1 MHFRKVVTYIMTIGV
16 RDSVRD
22 LTGIYDKND
31 LPDSV
36 IDNAILY
43 GKGELYAKT
52 FKTDWDTDTTHPLYY
67 KAETVVHYFAS
78 FHILDRYSGNF
89 EKANTHRQRAMELA
103 NELKQEYDEYTLVNE
118 GVDGGASSKFS
129 VAFSTYKSYPMNEDA
144 DVYRSHTIIPGD
156 A

>member
-1 MHFRKVVTYIMTIGV
+1 MIGQ
-16 RDSVRD
+16 RDEVRD
-22 LTGIYDKND
+22 LTGVYDTND
-31 LPDSV
+31 LPDSR
-36 IDNAILY
+36 IESALKY
-43 GKGELYAKT
+43 GRGELYSKT

-78 FHILDRYSGNF
+78 FYILDRYSGNF

-103 NELKQEYDEYTLVNE
+103 NELKTEYDEYVLVNSGE
-118 GVDGGASSKFS
+118 SGSASKFN

-144 DVYRSHTIIPGD
+144 DVYRSTTIIPGD